1 MSESRPL
8 SGVSHPVLD
17 GEQATFIAV
26 PIKGSDDGRYAV
38 KRGELTLRIEHDGIQ
53 YVVSDAFSDVYGSG
67 DTIDDAVEDYT
78 AELYGHF
85 DELIEREPILARGL
99 RDDLAR
105 LRSVI
110 QILH

>member
-1 MSESRPL
+1 
-8 SGVSHPVLD
+8 
-17 GEQATFIAV
+17 
-26 PIKGSDDGRYAV
+26 
-38 KRGELTLRIEHDGIQ
+38 
-53 YVVSDAFSDVYGSG
+53 VYGSG